1 MKPDLSIKIAGI
13 EFQNPVMLASG
24 TARYGEEIS
33 SHCDLN
39 RPGAI
44 IVKGIALKPTPGNP
58 PQRICETPS
67 GMLNAIGLPN
77 IGVDAFIRDKLPF
90 LRQFNIKVLVNIFG
104 STIEEYGEVAGHFEG
119 VDGVHGLEVNIS
131 CPNVKEGG
139 IAFGTDLNS
148 TRMVVKAVRMAT
160 TLPVII
166 KLSPNVTDIAS
177 FARVCE
183 DEGADGLSVINTLLG
198 MSIDTETW
206 RPRLANI
213 TGGLSGPA
221 IRPVAVRMVWQVSR
235 AVKIPVIGMGGICT
249 ALDAV
254 EFFLAGASA
263 IAVGTANFLNP
274 EVSIEIIEG
283 LERYM
288 ENKGLNNIA
297 ELVGAV
303 KISKGNNY

>member
-1 MKPDLSIKIAGI
+1 MKTDLSIKIAGI

-24 TARYGEEIS
+24 TARYGEEITE
-33 SHCDLN
+33 HCDLN
-39 RPGAI
+39 RLGAI

-58 PQRICETPS
+58 PPRICETPS

-90 LRQFNIKVLVNIFG
+90 LRQFSTKVLVNIFG
-104 STIEEYGEVAGHFEG
+104 STVDEYGEVARRFNG

-131 CPNVKEGG
+131 CPNIKEGG
-139 IAFGTDLNS
+139 IAFGTDIES
-148 TRMVVKAVRMAT
+148 TRRVVQIVRRVA
-160 TLPVII
+160 TLPVIV
-166 KLSPNVTDIAS
+166 KLSPNVTDITP

-206 RPRLANI
+206 KPRLANV

-221 IRPVAVRMVWQVSR
+221 IRPIAVRMVWQVYK
-235 AVKIPVIGMGGICT
+235 AVKIPIIGMGGIF
-249 ALDAV
+249 AVNDAV

-263 IAVGTANFLNP
+263 IAVGTANFINP
-274 EVSIEIIEG
+274 RVSIEIVEG
-283 LERYM
+283 LEKYM
-288 ENKGLNNIA
+288 EDKGLNNIS
-297 ELVGAV
+297 ELIGAI
-303 KISKGNNY
+303 KN